1 MINLN
6 SKAKLA
12 TLMEENFLMH
22 HILIND
28 DTIEI
33 IETNVRLPSV
43 PLPPKT
49 IPILY
54 SMNDTGT

>member
-49 IPILY
+49 IPIL
-54 SMNDTGT
+54 

>member
-6 SKAKLA
+6 SEAKLA

-54 SMNDTGT
+54 SMNYTGT